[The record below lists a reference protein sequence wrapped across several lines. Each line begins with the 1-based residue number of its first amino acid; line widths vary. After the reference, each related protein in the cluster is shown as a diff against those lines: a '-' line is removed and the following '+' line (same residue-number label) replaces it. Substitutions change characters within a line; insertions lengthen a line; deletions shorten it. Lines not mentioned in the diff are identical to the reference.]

1 MVESIQSGTSRAVE
15 AMESGMHQVDDSV
28 QLSNQAR
35 DAFDRMNASSLEV
48 RQVVARIT
56 EAIDVEYQNEG
67 AMQHHIEEVRKLID
81 DSSQAMQEVVVS
93 AEQLRRMSGP

>member
-1 MVESIQSGTSRAVE
+1 
-15 AMESGMHQVDDSV
+15 
-28 QLSNQAR
+28 
-35 DAFDRMNASSLEV
+35 MNASSLEV

-93 AEQLRRMSGP
+93 AEQLRRMPGALSQEVSRFKL